1 MNDSVTDWDALIPML
16 LADWWSV
23 SEAMWLFAG
32 FRLERDSGRLV
43 CLRTGESYP
52 EHHQSAGLAA
62 ARVNNLNYQQIWTAS
77 SHPLDAGI
85 CRGLDYANALE
96 VEYSKYYF
104 LHWSKKLRVIPELMT
119 LEWLGWAYEQGY
131 LSNAD
136 EQRMDEL
143 LNSKVVSIHAESDL
157 MHSSD
162 LLRLI
167 GLLEEM
173 LVDDAAHSAA
183 EQSAAEQSAKG
194 FSKTTELV
202 KALVQEAENTMCR
215 VDHGLN
221 HSSLKQTFAQAKSLL
236 RKARE

>member
-1 MNDSVTDWDALIPML
+1 MGYTLN
-16 LADWWSV
+16 V
-23 SEAMWLFAG
+23 SESPVFTDL
-32 FRLERDSGRLV
+32 SV
-43 CLRTGESYP
+43 
-52 EHHQSAGLAA
+52 SAGLAA

-131 LSNAD
+131 LSNTD

-143 LNSKVVSIHAESDL
+143 LNSKVVSIHAESEL

-173 LVDDAAHSAA
+173 LVDDATHSAA
-183 EQSAAEQSAKG
+183 EQSAKD

>member
-23 SEAMWLFAG
+23 SEAMWLFTG

-143 LNSKVVSIHAESDL
+143 LNSKVVSIHAESEL

-183 EQSAAEQSAKG
+183 EQSAKG

-202 KALVQEAENTMCR
+202 KALVQQAENTMCR

-221 HSSLKQTFAQAKSLL
+221 HSSVKQTFAQAKSLL